1 MLHDNTEEVTR
12 RDFLRGAGASA
23 AGLAVL
29 GSAGL
34 LMKNTVFAKQA
45 APAKLAAGLLPYVK
59 LDPDEAMETAYKEY
73 LKGYG

>member
-1 MLHDNTEEVTR
+1 MLHDNTEKVTR

-45 APAKLAAGLLPYVK
+45 APAKPAELLPYVK